1 MLPEQH
7 DILFSFLSI
16 VFAVFG
22 IFLFGNV
29 VQNCRERELSG
40 GKLWMGIFGVFAVS
54 TFLLTVHMFSLVQAD
69 QLKFFFST
77 YLWVIIFILLT
88 WGVFFKSNNI
98 EGQS

>member
-22 IFLFGNV
+22 VFVFGNV
-29 VQNCRERELSG
+29 VQACRERELPG
-40 GKLWMGIFGVFAVS
+40 AKLWGGLFGIFAIT
-54 TFLLTVHMFSLVQAD
+54 TFMMTVHMFSLVQGD

-77 YLWVIIFILLT
+77 YLWVILL
-88 WGVFFKSNNI
+88 
-98 EGQS
+98 